1 MGDVLYSVERGD
13 RIGVDSEVIYPKGD
27 YGYLTWVRGEI
38 LGSPAFG
45 KEFFVIHCGK
55 TCVFPF

>member
-1 MGDVLYSVERGD
+1 MVCGD
-13 RIGVDSEVIYPKGD
+13 RIMVDSEVIYPKGS

-45 KEFFVIHCGK
+45 KEFLSRSLRGDVCL
-55 TCVFPF
+55 PFFI